1 MLDRLRNIRWGAVC
15 YAVLGLLALVGL
27 GMLMSLIGKKDNTQ
41 VCTDLKVM
49 IEGKETFIDQNDI
62 SKLIDKSYGA
72 VRGKELSTIPIH
84 SIEESLEKLPYVSS
98 AEIHMDMDGALQV
111 KVRQREVLMRVIN
124 RSGKDF
130 YVDPNGLKI
139 PVTLKYVPRVMVATG
154 NIAEGYKE
162 PLEPISSATLKDLLE
177 VVKYVNKDELWG
189 NQVVQL
195 FVNTDMDIELI
206 PRVGTQDLIIGDADS
221 LDSKFQRLKL
231 FYNEILPK
239 VGTEAYNKVNVKY
252 AHQIVCERKG
262 AWTID
267 SAQVVKKLQ

>member
-1 MLDRLRNIRWGAVC
+1 MLARLRNIRWGTVF
-15 YAVLGLLALVGL
+15 YAVLGLAALVGL
-27 GMLMSLIGKKDNTQ
+27 GMLMGVIGKKDGTQ

-72 VRGKELSTIPIH
+72 VKGKELNTIPIH
-84 SIEESLEKLPYVSS
+84 SIEQSLEKLPYVSA
-98 AEIHMDMDGALQV
+98 AEIHMDMDGVLQV
-111 KVRQREVLMRVIN
+111 RVSQREVIMRVIN
-124 RSGKDF
+124 KAGKDF

-162 PLEPISSATLKDLLE
+162 PLEPISSTTLKDLLE
-177 VVKYVNKDELWG
+177 VVKYVSKDELWG
-189 NQVVQL
+189 NQIVQL
-195 FVNTDMDIELI
+195 FVNADKDIELI
-206 PRVGTQDLIIGDADS
+206 PRVGTQDLVVGDADS
-221 LDSKFQRLKL
+221 LDSKFGRLKL

-252 AHQIVCERKG
+252 ANQIVCERKG
-262 AWTID
+262 TWTID
-267 SAQVVKKLQ
+267 SAQVNKKM